1 MIQFTPI
8 GFVHNEISQAHRDTN
23 WDTIESE
30 IIIDCKWIDAL
41 DGVAEFSHIWV
52 VFHIHSIPPPDAL
65 RIRPMKRDEHSVP
78 LVGIFATR
86 SPQRPNPIGIA
97 AVELL
102 AVSDNVLR
110 VRGLD
115 AIDGTPVLDVKPYL
129 ALGDAITDTRV
140 PDWVKQYWRS
150 RNLQDP
156 KGF

>member
-1 MIQFTPI
+1 VTGVQTCALPI
-8 GFVHNEISQAHRDTN
+8 F
-23 WDTIESE
+23 
-30 IIIDCKWIDAL
+30 
-41 DGVAEFSHIWV
+41 WV
-52 VFHIHSIPPPDAL
+52 VFHIHSIPPPAAL
-65 RIRPMKRDEHSVP
+65 RIRPMKRDALP

-86 SPQRPNPIGIA
+86 SPQRPNPIGVT
-97 AVELL
+97 AVQLL
-102 AVSDNVLR
+102 EVRGNMLR

-129 ALGDAITDTRV
+129 ALGDAISDTRV